1 MAAVIHNNFAL
12 VHRMCLFSKGWNVDS
27 KVFYSHAI
35 KVPRGG
41 YGCIE
46 EMDSTEQQHGG
57 TALTVAA
64 SNGHGA
70 IVDELLSAGASPSL
84 ALTFE
89 YGRKDIHKLL
99 FAQRSEVR
107 KIVTFNND
115 EDWSYNRLKEIL
127 RYEHVD
133 LIPTTYSSSVTQQQV
148 ERRLREVLS
157 GRWLRFNGGCDGDS
171 RGRGT
176 LDSTPSEA
184 TLKNTALRPDYETAL
199 RLLSVHPAVGPRYR
213 AAGIGASQN
222 ADAVRHLYEA
232 LVVSSSRVSLA
243 RRQRRRP

>member
-1 MAAVIHNNFAL
+1 LPFLLTCKAAWGLRDAVLLPFSISPLGPNNRTPLMAAVIHNNVTL
-12 VHRMCLFSKGWNVDS
+12 VHSMCKFSKGSNLDS
-27 KVFYSHAI
+27 KVFYCHAI
-35 KVPRGG
+35 KVPRFG

-107 KIVTFNND
+107 KIFIFNSD
-115 EDWSYNRLKEIL
+115 EDWSSKRLKEIL

-133 LIPTTYSSSVTQQQV
+133 LIPTTYSSSMTQQQV

-157 GRWLRFNGGCDGDS
+157 GRWLRFNGGCDGYGYS
-171 RGRGT
+171 RGRRREKVRRE
-176 LDSTPSEA
+176 SEGGG
-184 TLKNTALRPDYETAL
+184 REGEG
-199 RLLSVHPAVGPRYR
+199 REGEGR
-213 AAGIGASQN
+213 G
-222 ADAVRHLYEA
+222 
-232 LVVSSSRVSLA
+232 
-243 RRQRRRP
+243 